1 MDFNFSLSDFSKVIK
16 LTLPSNML
24 LSLVVL
30 KLHAEERRV
39 NAFVK
44 FPSKGWVYCSPWR
57 GARYSLSLNVGEI
70 YGEIFYLH
78 F

>member
-1 MDFNFSLSDFSKVIK
+1 MDFNFSLGDFSKVIK

-44 FPSKGWVYCSPWR
+44 FSFERMGV
-57 GARYSLSLNVGEI
+57 L
-70 YGEIFYLH
+70 
-78 F
+78 